1 MSNTSKTKLYVVY
14 FDNCRK
20 DKPSAKKKLSELV
33 DEAEELETEADV
45 SKVCDRCIV

>member
-1 MSNTSKTKLYVVY
+1 MTKLYVVY

-33 DEAEELETEADV
+33 DEPEEMETEADV
-45 SKVCDRCIV
+45 PQVCDRRIITIV